1 VKDRALPQIGPD
13 AVKIDSADGDTA
25 TFVVRGTSALAQ
37 RETGVRPMNAT
48 IRPEKI
54 ESTDADSNL
63 AAVSEVE
70 AGIRDFVRNDVAYL
84 RRPAPGIQSS
94 GTDTPLEPNHEATVN
109 NVNSLIQRVAGTSLA
124 EIENLIAELEAL
136 RDLLHA
142 EGQRVQREISGYAQ
156 LSQAAM
162 KSTRMIAD
170 NVTQWK
176 RSAEG
181 LRNS

>member
-1 VKDRALPQIGPD
+1 
-13 AVKIDSADGDTA
+13 
-25 TFVVRGTSALAQ
+25 
-37 RETGVRPMNAT
+37 MNAT
-48 IRPEKI
+48 TRPEQV
-54 ESTDADSNL
+54 EETPEVDNDL

-70 AGIRDFVRNDVAYL
+70 AGIRDFVRNDIAYL
-84 RRPAPGIQSS
+84 RRPAVAP
-94 GTDTPLEPNHEATVN
+94 DTVPLDPNAEATVN

-124 EIENLIAELEAL
+124 EIEKLISELESL

-162 KSTRMIAD
+162 KSTRMISD

-176 RSAEG
+176 RAADG

>member
-1 VKDRALPQIGPD
+1 MSV
-13 AVKIDSADGDTA
+13 
-25 TFVVRGTSALAQ
+25 
-37 RETGVRPMNAT
+37 
-48 IRPEKI
+48 IRSEKI
-54 ESTDADSNL
+54 EPTEGDSDL

-84 RRPAPGIQSS
+84 RRPAPNVAGSNEAAIEPSS
-94 GTDTPLEPNHEATVN
+94 EAAVN

-124 EIENLIAELEAL
+124 EIEHLISELESL

-176 RSAEG
+176 RAADG

>member
-1 VKDRALPQIGPD
+1 
-13 AVKIDSADGDTA
+13 
-25 TFVVRGTSALAQ
+25 
-37 RETGVRPMNAT
+37 MNAT
-48 IRPEKI
+48 IRSETI
-54 ESTDADSNL
+54 EPTAEVDSNL

-70 AGIRDFVRNDVAYL
+70 AGIRDFVRNDIAYL
-84 RRPAPGIQSS
+84 RRPAVASPE
-94 GTDTPLEPNHEATVN
+94 TAPLDASAEATVN

-124 EIENLIAELEAL
+124 EIEKLISELESL

-176 RSAEG
+176 RAADG

>member
-1 VKDRALPQIGPD
+1 
-13 AVKIDSADGDTA
+13 
-25 TFVVRGTSALAQ
+25 
-37 RETGVRPMNAT
+37 MNA
-48 IRPEKI
+48 IRPEKV
-54 ESTDADSNL
+54 EATETETVDSNL
-63 AAVSEVE
+63 AAVTEVE
-70 AGIRDFVRNDVAYL
+70 AGIRDFVRNDIAYL
-84 RRPAPGIQSS
+84 RRPGPGMVN
-94 GTDTPLEPNHEATVN
+94 TPEATVLEPTHEATVN

-124 EIENLIAELEAL
+124 EIENLISELESL

-176 RSAEG
+176 RAADG

>member
-1 VKDRALPQIGPD
+1 
-13 AVKIDSADGDTA
+13 
-25 TFVVRGTSALAQ
+25 
-37 RETGVRPMNAT
+37 MNAT
-48 IRPEKI
+48 IRSEQI
-54 ESTDADSNL
+54 DSTEEAVDSNL

-70 AGIRDFVRNDVAYL
+70 AGIRDFVRNDIAYL
-84 RRPAPGIQSS
+84 RRPAVASPE
-94 GTDTPLEPNHEATVN
+94 TAPLDASAEATVN

-124 EIENLIAELEAL
+124 EIEKLISELESL

-176 RSAEG
+176 RAADG

>member
-1 VKDRALPQIGPD
+1 
-13 AVKIDSADGDTA
+13 
-25 TFVVRGTSALAQ
+25 
-37 RETGVRPMNAT
+37 MNA
-48 IRPEKI
+48 IRPDKI
-54 ESTDADSNL
+54 EATETETAVDSNL
-63 AAVSEVE
+63 AAVTEVE
-70 AGIRDFVRNDVAYL
+70 AGIRDFVRNDIAYL
-84 RRPAPGIQSS
+84 RRPASTAT
-94 GTDTPLEPNHEATVN
+94 TDAPPLDPSAEATVN

-124 EIENLIAELEAL
+124 EIEKLISELESL

-176 RSAEG
+176 RAADG
-181 LRNS
+181 LRNG

>member
-1 VKDRALPQIGPD
+1 
-13 AVKIDSADGDTA
+13 
-25 TFVVRGTSALAQ
+25 
-37 RETGVRPMNAT
+37 MNAT
-48 IRPEKI
+48 IRPEQI
-54 ESTDADSNL
+54 DETPEVDNDL

-70 AGIRDFVRNDVAYL
+70 AGIREFVRNDIAYL
-84 RRPAPGIQSS
+84 RRPAVAPDSV
-94 GTDTPLEPNHEATVN
+94 PLDANAEATVN

-124 EIENLIAELEAL
+124 EIEKLISELESL
-136 RDLLHA
+136 RDLLHV

-162 KSTRMIAD
+162 KSTRMISD

-176 RSAEG
+176 RAADG

>member
-1 VKDRALPQIGPD
+1 
-13 AVKIDSADGDTA
+13 
-25 TFVVRGTSALAQ
+25 
-37 RETGVRPMNAT
+37 MNAT
-48 IRPEKI
+48 IRSETVEPTE
-54 ESTDADSNL
+54 EVDSNL
-63 AAVSEVE
+63 AAVFEVE
-70 AGIRDFVRNDVAYL
+70 AGIRDFVRNDIAYL
-84 RRPAPGIQSS
+84 RRPAVTSPE
-94 GTDTPLEPNHEATVN
+94 TAPLDASAEATVN

-124 EIENLIAELEAL
+124 EIEKLISELESL

-176 RSAEG
+176 RAADG

>member
-1 VKDRALPQIGPD
+1 
-13 AVKIDSADGDTA
+13 
-25 TFVVRGTSALAQ
+25 
-37 RETGVRPMNAT
+37 MNAT
-48 IRPEKI
+48 IRSETVEPTE
-54 ESTDADSNL
+54 EVDSNL

-70 AGIRDFVRNDVAYL
+70 VGIRDFVRNDIAYL
-84 RRPAPGIQSS
+84 RRPAVTSPE
-94 GTDTPLEPNHEATVN
+94 TAPLDASAEATVN

-124 EIENLIAELEAL
+124 EIEKLISELESL

-176 RSAEG
+176 RAADG

>member
-1 VKDRALPQIGPD
+1 
-13 AVKIDSADGDTA
+13 
-25 TFVVRGTSALAQ
+25 
-37 RETGVRPMNAT
+37 MNAT
-48 IRPEKI
+48 IRSEKI
-54 ESTDADSNL
+54 ESTEVDSNL

-70 AGIRDFVRNDVAYL
+70 AGIRDFVRNDIAYL
-84 RRPAPGIQSS
+84 RRPAPGIQGS
-94 GTDTPLEPNHEATVN
+94 GEATPETKVEVKLETKLEPTQEATVN

>member
-1 VKDRALPQIGPD
+1 
-13 AVKIDSADGDTA
+13 
-25 TFVVRGTSALAQ
+25 
-37 RETGVRPMNAT
+37 MNAT
-48 IRPEKI
+48 IRSEQIDAPE
-54 ESTDADSNL
+54 EEVDSNL

-70 AGIRDFVRNDVAYL
+70 AGIRDFVRNDIAYL
-84 RRPAPGIQSS
+84 RRPAVTSPE
-94 GTDTPLEPNHEATVN
+94 TAPLEPNTEATVN

-124 EIENLIAELEAL
+124 EIEKLISELESL

-176 RSAEG
+176 RAADG

>member
-1 VKDRALPQIGPD
+1 M
-13 AVKIDSADGDTA
+13 S
-25 TFVVRGTSALAQ
+25 
-37 RETGVRPMNAT
+37 AT
-48 IRPEKI
+48 IRSEDVEPTTTEV
-54 ESTDADSNL
+54 DSNL
-63 AAVSEVE
+63 AAVTEVE
-70 AGIRDFVRNDVAYL
+70 AGIRDFVRNDIAYL
-84 RRPAPGIQSS
+84 RRNVSS
-94 GTDTPLEPNHEATVN
+94 PEATRNVTSPETAPLEPNADATVN

-124 EIENLIAELEAL
+124 EIEKLIAELESL

-162 KSTRMIAD
+162 KSTRMISE

-176 RSAEG
+176 RAADG

>member
-1 VKDRALPQIGPD
+1 
-13 AVKIDSADGDTA
+13 
-25 TFVVRGTSALAQ
+25 
-37 RETGVRPMNAT
+37 MNAT
-48 IRPEKI
+48 IRSEDI
-54 ESTDADSNL
+54 EETTEVDTNL
-63 AAVSEVE
+63 TAVSEVE
-70 AGIRDFVRNDVAYL
+70 AGIRDFVRNDIAYP
-84 RRPAPGIQSS
+84 RRPA
-94 GTDTPLEPNHEATVN
+94 TATPEATTLDATAEATVN

-124 EIENLIAELEAL
+124 EIEKLISELESL